1 MPWPLPALLAWAL
14 TWAVFF
20 GLRAWGLPMLLSLPL
35 ATLVGLLCAWPAAS
49 RWRQIFIAG
58 GFPLSAMLLVGPA
71 GLPAAT
77 WLLPLGLLL
86 LLYPMRSWR
95 DAPLF
100 PTPPGALAGLAAAVP
115 LPPGAAVLEAGCGLG
130 HGLRALREQ
139 YPQARLHGLELSRP
153 LAVACRWRCRFANV
167 RRGSLWQADW
177 SAFQMVYLFQRPE
190 TMARAAAKAA
200 AELPAGGW
208 LVSLEFPVPGW
219 QPQARLEPVSGKPV
233 WAYAMPPQPIRR

>member
-153 LAVACRWRCRFANV
+153 LAVACRWRCRFARV
-167 RRGSLWQADW
+167 RRGSLWKADW

-219 QPQARLEPVSGKPV
+219 QPQARLEPVAGKPV

>member
-1 MPWPLPALLAWAL
+1 MPWPVPALLAWAL
-14 TWAVFF
+14 AWAVFF

-35 ATLVGLLCAWPAAS
+35 ATLAGLLCALPAAS
-49 RWRQIFIAG
+49 RWRQVFIAG

-86 LLYPMRSWR
+86 LLYPLGAWR

-115 LPPGAAVLEAGCGLG
+115 LPPGAVVLEAGCGLG

-139 YPQARLHGLELSRP
+139 YPQARLQGLEFSRP
-153 LAVACRWRCRFANV
+153 LALACRWRCRFASV
-167 RRGSLWQADW
+167 RRGSLWDADW
-177 SAFQMVYLFQRPE
+177 SPFRMVYLFQRPE
-190 TMARAAAKAA
+190 SMARAGAKAA
-200 AELPAGGW
+200 AELPAGAW

-219 QPQARLEPVSGKPV
+219 QPQARLESVAGKPV
-233 WAYAMPPQPIRR
+233 WAYAMPPQPLRR